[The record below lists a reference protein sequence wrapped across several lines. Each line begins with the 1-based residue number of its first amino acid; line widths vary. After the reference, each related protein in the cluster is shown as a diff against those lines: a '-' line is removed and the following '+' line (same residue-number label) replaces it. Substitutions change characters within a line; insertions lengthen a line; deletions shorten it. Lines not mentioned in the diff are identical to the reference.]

1 MKGFT
6 LQVTPVDN
14 SPAKLPGRTPPMPF
28 CVLRYPSK
36 RPCALGV
43 VEPCYGVVI
52 YQPQR
57 TQSIVWLLHPV
68 PLRGVA
74 EPTLTPA
81 SCYNV
86 KVTYICAI
94 SRLRSQTNRGEYKK
108 SVAGATARERSRRI
122 FLVCRRVLVESEGWK
137 ILYCSGQEAHSSP
150 NEASVRQTSNVAVGV
165 ESARTCCTAEMRF
178 LNAHGGCAALTHVD
192 EPPFCENLT
201 RESFILQASRPP
213 QRRRNEAPSSSA
225 WGGAP
230 QEINTPVHS
239 VSTQPNTRWSHTPF
253 LNHWRT
259 SLTPPAP
266 ALPTHWQ
273 ERRRAPVCSDL
284 SQVGPD

>member
-1 MKGFT
+1 MERTSLYRQPLQRKGRSRAGVEGFT

-178 LNAHGGCAALTHVD
+178 LNAHGGCGIDT
-192 EPPFCENLT
+192 
-201 RESFILQASRPP
+201 
-213 QRRRNEAPSSSA
+213 RRRTSILRKSYTRIFHLA
-225 WGGAP
+225 GFKT
-230 QEINTPVHS
+230 NT
-239 VSTQPNTRWSHTPF
+239 TP
-253 LNHWRT
+253 
-259 SLTPPAP
+259 AK
-266 ALPTHWQ
+266 
-273 ERRRAPVCSDL
+273 
-284 SQVGPD
+284 